1 MSSTRQLCV
10 VWCGILLRARVC
22 VCVCVWFLGARPSI
36 TVKQIL
42 LGIQDLLDTPNPA
55 SPAQSEAYMLLTN
68 DRAEYDK
75 KVKAQVLKY
84 PPPN

>member
-1 MSSTRQLCV
+1 M
-10 VWCGILLRARVC
+10 
-22 VCVCVWFLGARPSI
+22 
-36 TVKQIL
+36 KQIL

-84 PPPN
+84 PPPS